1 MTRTTGSV
9 TPAWDHPRG
18 SSVWPR
24 GSKPQDLPDVWPK
37 VGLYLGIAGQS
48 CCASCLLRACRR
60 CEVTQGRTE
69 PKRQT
74 TSDESH
80 IPFDRFPRT
89 IASDLMRKV
98 SSFNEYLQH
107 LQGYSAA
114 KNRLPVLGDALHID
128 ANHPT
133 RSLMDLAD
141 ELGPVLLSAM
151 MCAASSSFPRRR
163 AHTVHRVW

>member
-1 MTRTTGSV
+1 MNTYNTYKGI
-9 TPAWDHPRG
+9 
-18 SSVWPR
+18 
-24 GSKPQDLPDVWPK
+24 PQP
-37 VGLYLGIAGQS
+37 
-48 CCASCLLRACRR
+48 
-60 CEVTQGRTE
+60 
-69 PKRQT
+69 
-74 TSDESH
+74 
-80 IPFDRFPRT
+80 
-89 IASDLMRKV
+89 
-98 SSFNEYLQH
+98 
-107 LQGYSAA
+107 